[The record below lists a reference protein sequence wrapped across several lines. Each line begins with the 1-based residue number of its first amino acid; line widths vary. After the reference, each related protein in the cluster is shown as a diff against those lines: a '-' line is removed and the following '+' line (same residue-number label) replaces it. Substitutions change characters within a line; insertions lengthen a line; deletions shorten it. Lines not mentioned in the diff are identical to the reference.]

1 MPKQQLNKN
10 KSDAISKD
18 TLFAIMGK
26 LSVRQRA
33 ILSLK
38 YFESMSPRQVSY
50 VLDMGYFRV
59 LWHVLSIHM
68 RLKLLLIINGYHA
81 ITLKRLIAVFGQM
94 TSI

>member
-10 KSDAISKD
+10 KSDRIGKD
-18 TLFAIMGK
+18 TMFAIMGK

-38 YFESMSPRQVSY
+38 YFEGMSPRQVSY

-59 LWHVLSIHM
+59 LWHVLSIRT
-68 RLKLLLIINGYHA
+68 RLKLLLMINGYHA
-81 ITLKRLIAVFGQM
+81 VTFKTLIAAFGQM